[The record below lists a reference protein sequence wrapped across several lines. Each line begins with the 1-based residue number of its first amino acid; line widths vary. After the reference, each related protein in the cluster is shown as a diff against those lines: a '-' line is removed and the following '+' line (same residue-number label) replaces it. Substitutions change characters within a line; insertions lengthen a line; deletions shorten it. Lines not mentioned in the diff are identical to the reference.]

1 MPDPGADAEIRATP
15 ETEQTPQTE
24 ATPQEAMPASPAPAP
39 RIPSDA
45 LSDRNAIARAK
56 GLPGVL
62 IQGGTDP
69 DPEAT
74 RQAERPYV
82 RLLLVM
88 IAIIVLGGFVLGFVG
103 MVIGGPTPS

>member
-1 MPDPGADAEIRATP
+1 VTEPGPATD
-15 ETEQTPQTE
+15 
-24 ATPQEAMPASPAPAP
+24 SPRPTQ

-45 LSDRNAIARAK
+45 LSDRNQMARAK

-74 RQAERPYV
+74 REAERPYV

-88 IAIIVLGGFVLGFVG
+88 IALIVLGGFVLGFVG
-103 MVIGGPTPS
+103 MVIGGPAPS

>member
-1 MPDPGADAEIRATP
+1 MNDRSDASPSTP
-15 ETEQTPQTE
+15 VEASGPE
-24 ATPQEAMPASPAPAP
+24 ATSELGPTLEPPPSPAP
-39 RIPSDA
+39 RIPADA

-74 RQAERPYV
+74 RAAERPYV

-88 IAIIVLGGFVLGFVG
+88 IAVIVLGGFILGFVG
-103 MVIGGPTPS
+103 LVVGGPTPS

>member
-1 MPDPGADAEIRATP
+1 VNDRTDGKPVTGP
-15 ETEQTPQTE
+15 EAAAGSPQPT
-24 ATPQEAMPASPAPAP
+24 Q

-45 LSDRNAIARAK
+45 LSDRNQMARAK

-74 RQAERPYV
+74 REAERPYV

-88 IAIIVLGGFVLGFVG
+88 IALIVLGGFVLGFVG
-103 MVIGGPTPS
+103 MVVGGPAPS